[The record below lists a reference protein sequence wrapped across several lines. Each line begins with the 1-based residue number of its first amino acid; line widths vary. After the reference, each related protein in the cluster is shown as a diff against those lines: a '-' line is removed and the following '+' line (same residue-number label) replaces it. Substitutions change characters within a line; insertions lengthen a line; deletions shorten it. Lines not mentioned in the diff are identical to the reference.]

1 MYSVCVYIRN
11 NFEYIL
17 HNPEF
22 SCFNI
27 WFLTEKH
34 LKFGLR
40 VTLYV
45 YFDLVINID
54 FKTAQRLLSTSTYT
68 IKGSQIGTY
77 NAAIIKPLM
86 FNHSFKNLTTWKP
99 ILKKFSK
106 I

>member
-1 MYSVCVYIRN
+1 MYSVCVNTRN
-11 NFEYIL
+11 DFEYIL
-17 HNPEF
+17 HSPEF

-54 FKTAQRLLSTSTYT
+54 FKLKLH
-68 IKGSQIGTY
+68 KGCFPPQ
-77 NAAIIKPLM
+77 L
-86 FNHSFKNLTTWKP
+86 NLYYKGKSNRNIQCCYYKT
-99 ILKKFSK
+99 LNV
-106 I
+106 

>member
-17 HNPEF
+17 HSPEF

-68 IKGSQIGTY
+68 IKGSQVGTY

-86 FNHSFKNLTTWKP
+86 FNNSFKN
-99 ILKKFSK
+99 
-106 I
+106 